1 MERQIILLKFLLKS
15 NICNGLLSDIIEANK
30 NCKNLDFMGEIG
42 IQKERGAP
50 CQGGGRGF
58 ESRLALFF
66 ISAGSLILQGFP
78 AVFVF

>member
-15 NICNGLLSDIIEANK
+15 NICNRLLSDIIEANK
-30 NCKNLDFMGEIG
+30 NCKNLDFMGKIG

-58 ESRLALFF
+58 ESRLALF
-66 ISAGSLILQGFP
+66 
-78 AVFVF
+78 

>member
-15 NICNGLLSDIIEANK
+15 NICNGLLSDIIEVNK
-30 NCKNLDFMGEIG
+30 NCKNLDFMGKIG